1 MLILRLQVGR
11 LAGGE
16 SVAKPTSSYP
26 TCIAKEST
34 MFAKKSVRVVFASLA
49 LALVAAI
56 GVHPT
61 TTTSSHNEAAIA
73 AVARPAGIRWS

>member
-1 MLILRLQVGR
+1 
-11 LAGGE
+11 
-16 SVAKPTSSYP
+16 
-26 TCIAKEST
+26 
-34 MFAKKSVRVVFASLA
+34 MFAKKSVRVAIASLA